1 MSSKR
6 RIVLLTVLLP
16 YFLQDC
22 DASEICMKHN
32 PPWGATYLR
41 CDHGCCG
48 TMNDRHCCV
57 DSKTLTVVLSL
68 LGGGVGIAIIV
79 AIIWS
84 VNKSKE
90 RSRVEPENVP
100 VMTQTDTV

>member
-1 MSSKR
+1 MTTKCR
-6 RIVLLTVLLP
+6 TLLLTALLL
-16 YFLQDC
+16 YIVHDC

-32 PPWGATYLR
+32 PPWGVTYQR

-57 DSKTLTVVLSL
+57 DSKTLTIVLSL
-68 LGGGVGIAIIV
+68 LGGGVGIAVIV
-79 AIIWS
+79 TVIWA

-90 RSRVEPENVP
+90 RTRVEPENVP
-100 VMTQTDTV
+100 VMTQTETV